1 MPVRITKTKIM
12 QYSTIKVESLGL
24 DAGVKSMPSLLHIV
38 RKTYAKIAGYKLR
51 STGHVLSDKMKHSVS
66 PVVFYLPVSSV
77 PTYTCRY
84 SLSNFKQMLAV

>member
-1 MPVRITKTKIM
+1 MAVRITKTKIM
-12 QYSTIKVESLGL
+12 QYSTKVESLGL
-24 DAGVKSMPSLLHIV
+24 DAGVKSMLPALLHIV